1 MTFLP
6 LKRSESDVARH
17 YANDMKELTRIEYFG
32 DRKALGCIRQI
43 IVGSSVCSVS
53 LLIYEDQVLSGSPFG
68 ACLWDIDS
76 GKLIRGPLEGD
87 ASVSSHIFGTST
99 VVMIRDG
106 VVDEWDTDT
115 DRLDR
120 TPIGDI
126 GRVTSVAIDDEMSY
140 YATGFEDGAVRL
152 WDLRN
157 KMTIGE
163 PLIGHS
169 GKVLALSFDKV
180 DHQYLASGSED
191 QNIVVWH
198 VGSPQRKYL
207 LLKGHSG
214 PITSLAFT
222 EYSEKLASGSL
233 DGTIRL
239 WDVSSGET
247 LHAFCANKMGGV
259 HSVANLDNRYILSG
273 SVDGM
278 IRMWDTKY
286 TEIPPKKFIGHKDKV
301 ISLAAVYT
309 DRGKHF
315 ASGSEDGTI

>member
-1 MTFLP
+1 
-6 LKRSESDVARH
+6 
-17 YANDMKELTRIEYFG
+17 
-32 DRKALGCIRQI
+32 
-43 IVGSSVCSVS
+43 
-53 LLIYEDQVLSGSPFG
+53 
-68 ACLWDIDS
+68 
-76 GKLIRGPLEGD
+76 
-87 ASVSSHIFGTST
+87 
-99 VVMIRDG
+99 
-106 VVDEWDTDT
+106 
-115 DRLDR
+115 
-120 TPIGDI
+120 
-126 GRVTSVAIDDEMSY
+126 
-140 YATGFEDGAVRL
+140 
-152 WDLRN
+152 
-157 KMTIGE
+157 MTIGE

-214 PITSLAFT
+214 SITSLAFT

-247 LHAFCANKMGGV
+247 LHTFCANKMGGV